1 MTIFSRIK
9 NYFIAK
15 KQQKNVV
22 QYMSKMTK
30 DTINSAYKLM
40 NDNNM
45 SFESMKGYICHLPI
59 VGIEE
64 GYPES
69 IYIDV
74 TKCLL
79 RMWEYSLV
87 NGYTKAKSLTSFLE
101 NDMKFKNVE
110 RWNNVSLKLKNLV
123 DSLQKADT
131 NSSVR

>member
-1 MTIFSRIK
+1 MTLFSRIK
-9 NYFIAK
+9 HYFIDK
-15 KQQKNVV
+15 KQQRNVA
-22 QYMSKMTK
+22 QYMSQMTK
-30 DTINSAYKLM
+30 DTIDSAYKLM
-40 NDNNM
+40 NGNNM
-45 SFESMKGYICHLPI
+45 SFESMKGYIRHLPI

-110 RWNNVSLKLKNLV
+110 GWNNVSRKLKNLV
-123 DSLQKADT
+123 GSFSKGRYQ
-131 NSSVR
+131 

>member
-1 MTIFSRIK
+1 MALFSRIK
-9 NYFIAK
+9 HYFMVK

-22 QYMSKMTK
+22 QYMSQMTK
-30 DTINSAYKLM
+30 DTIDSAYKLM

-45 SFESMKGYICHLPI
+45 SFEGMKGYIRHLPI
-59 VGIEE
+59 VGFEE
-64 GYPES
+64 GYPKS

-79 RMWEYSLV
+79 RMWKYSLV
-87 NGYTKAKSLTSFLE
+87 NGCTKAKSLTSFLE

-110 RWNNVSLKLKNLV
+110 GWDNVSLKLKNLV
-123 DSLQKADT
+123 GSLQKADT

>member
-1 MTIFSRIK
+1 MTLFSRIK
-9 NYFIAK
+9 NYFIVK
-15 KQQKNVV
+15 KQQKNIV
-22 QYMSKMTK
+22 QYMSQMAK
-30 DTINSAYKLM
+30 DTIDSVYKLM
-40 NDNNM
+40 NGNNM
-45 SFESMKGYICHLPI
+45 SFESMKGYIRHLPI

-87 NGYTKAKSLTSFLE
+87 NGYTKEKSLTSFLE

-110 RWNNVSLKLKNLV
+110 GWDNVSLKIKNLV

-131 NSSVR
+131 FQST

>member
-1 MTIFSRIK
+1 MTLFSRIK
-9 NYFIAK
+9 NYFIDK

-22 QYMSKMTK
+22 QYMSQMAE
-30 DTINSAYKLM
+30 DTIDSAYKLM
-40 NDNNM
+40 DNNSM
-45 SFESMKGYICHLPI
+45 SFESMKGYIRHLPI

-87 NGYTKAKSLTSFLE
+87 NGYTKEKSLTSFLE

-110 RWNNVSLKLKNLV
+110 GWDNVSLKIKNLV

-131 NSSVR
+131 FQST

>member
-1 MTIFSRIK
+1 MTLFSRIK
-9 NYFIAK
+9 NYFIDK

-22 QYMSKMTK
+22 QYMSQMAE
-30 DTINSAYKLM
+30 DTIDSAYKLM
-40 NDNNM
+40 DNNSM
-45 SFESMKGYICHLPI
+45 SFESMKGYIRHLPI

-64 GYPES
+64 DYPES

-101 NDMKFKNVE
+101 NDMKFKNIE
-110 RWNNVSLKLKNLV
+110 GWNSASRKLKNLV
-123 DSLQKADT
+123 DSLQKVDT
-131 NSSVR
+131 L